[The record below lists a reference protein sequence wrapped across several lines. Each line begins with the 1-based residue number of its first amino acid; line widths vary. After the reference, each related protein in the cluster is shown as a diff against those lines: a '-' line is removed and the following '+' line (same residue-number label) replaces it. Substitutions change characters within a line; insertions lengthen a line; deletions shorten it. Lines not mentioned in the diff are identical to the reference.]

1 MLNLNQ
7 LRSFYE
13 VAKALNFSVAA
24 EKLCVTQPAI
34 SKQVK
39 CFEEFCDLKLF
50 HKKRKEIFLSD
61 EGKKILVYA
70 TQIFEMERQL
80 EEVIIG
86 LKNLKHG
93 ALRIGTTKTYARWFI
108 SPLLTG
114 FQKKFPNVILDLDEG
129 SSLEMLNSLVEF
141 KNSIAIVAKLEND
154 PAIRFVPLMLE
165 DIVLITSPNHPLAKK
180 DTVLFSDLK
189 DTPVVMKEK
198 GSGTRKLIDE
208 SFDQENIK
216 PKIFAQSSNMEFIKQ
231 MVRMNKAVSFVVRGA
246 VENELSKGELHSVS
260 IENKKLSLKIYF
272 AYLNDHELPYIAKK
286 FVEFVTSSN
295 QGGHLPCGIQ
305 SVLNRLTPVNPKM
318 QSKKG
323 IKATKA

>member
-39 CFEEFCDLKLF
+39 CFEEFCELKLF
-50 HKKRKEIFLSD
+50 YKKRKEIFLAD

-129 SSLEMLNSLVEF
+129 SSLEMLKSLAEF

-154 PAIRFVPLMLE
+154 PDIRFIPLMLE
-165 DIVLITSPNHPLAKK
+165 DIVLIASPDHLLAKK
-180 DTVLFSDLK
+180 SPILFSDLK
-189 DTPVVMKEK
+189 NIPVVMKEK

-208 SFDQENIK
+208 SFDQEDIK
-216 PKIFAQSSNMEFIKQ
+216 PTIFAQTSNMEFIKQ

-246 VENELSKGELHSVS
+246 VENELSKGELRSIP
-260 IENKKLSLKIYF
+260 IENKKLALKIYF
-272 AYLNDHELPYIAKK
+272 AYMNDHELPYIEKK
-286 FVEFVTSSN
+286 FFEFVTSSN
-295 QGGHLPCGIQ
+295 QGEHLPCGIQ
-305 SVLNRLTPVNPKM
+305 SVLDRITPGNPKNAAGKEV
-318 QSKKG
+318 QAKK
-323 IKATKA
+323 A